1 MLSIPPAFIL
11 SQNQTLK
18 FNCLK
23 SSLLLQS
30 NNGSNF
36 VISLLTCFKVPKH
49 FSCSS
54 YLKKLTEITFLFAL
68 CQIKSHFFL
77 IPFLI
82 CIYPVYRPGLPS
94 SGEPFRTQLVYYIIQ
109 PHTLSSKLSNFFQ
122 KYFNFFK
129 FFAFRSS
136 PRDSLSNIPSF
147 LIDVNRLK
155 TLF

>member
-23 SSLLLQS
+23 SSLSLKS

-54 YLKKLTEITFLFAL
+54 YFEKLTEITFLFAL

-82 CIYPVYRPGLPS
+82 CFDLSHSLGLTAIS
-94 SGEPFRTQLVYYIIQ
+94 RGELVYNNTSQKTCQAIFSTFLKIFG
-109 PHTLSSKLSNFFQ
+109 NFFE
-122 KYFNFFK
+122 KLI
-129 FFAFRSS
+129 FACCF
-136 PRDSLSNIPSF
+136 RDSLYNIAPF
-147 LIDVNRLK
+147 LL
-155 TLF
+155 